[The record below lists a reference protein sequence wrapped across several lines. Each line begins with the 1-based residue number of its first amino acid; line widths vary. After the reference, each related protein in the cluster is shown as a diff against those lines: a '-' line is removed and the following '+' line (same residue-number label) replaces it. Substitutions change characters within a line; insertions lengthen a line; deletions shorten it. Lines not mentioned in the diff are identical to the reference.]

1 MAAIPSTPPWP
12 WSITGKN
19 MQKTEPALI
28 EPAPLMFLGILYLPR
43 RGIVG
48 AWACPDAPSSI
59 RRNRRGE
66 RLPLEG
72 KLAQLS
78 LRLMRSK
85 RSFITMSRYK
95 IATFD
100 LIRHAFG
107 VTPSPPGE
115 GSPQKGRQP
124 STKSNRTPPPSH
136 ASVAHIP
143 LHAGRLTPRRGYPY
157 SPPGRYKLPVS
168 FSQRCH
174 LG

>member
-12 WSITGKN
+12 WSITDKN

-107 VTPSPPGE
+107 VTPSPQGE
-115 GSPQKGRQP
+115 GFGLCKPATPTAPHPSRAKARATFPQGKAFLR
-124 STKSNRTPPPSH
+124 N
-136 ASVAHIP
+136 
-143 LHAGRLTPRRGYPY
+143 LD
-157 SPPGRYKLPVS
+157 
-168 FSQRCH
+168 F
-174 LG
+174 